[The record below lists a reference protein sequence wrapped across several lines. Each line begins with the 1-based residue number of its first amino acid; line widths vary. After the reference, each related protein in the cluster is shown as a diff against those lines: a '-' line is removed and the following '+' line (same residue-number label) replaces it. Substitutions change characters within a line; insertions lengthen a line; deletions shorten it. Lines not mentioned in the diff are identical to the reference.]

1 MSTVLKG
8 IDISTFQGNN
18 IDFNKVKKS
27 GIDFVIIR
35 AGYGRE
41 ASQKDD
47 CFEINYKNAKAAGL
61 KVGAYWYSYAISVDD
76 AKTEADTCS
85 SIIKGK
91 TFDLPVFMDL
101 EEQSQFAK
109 GKDFCSS
116 IVTAFCDRMIK
127 NGYKTGLYISYSPL
141 MSYISDTVRNKYPLW
156 IAQYYKECQYKGKYA
171 MWQYTDGGVVPGTS
185 GTIDMDY
192 LYDTSIISGSSSSS
206 STTSNKNTTTSNKTN
221 TTTDSQVN
229 SSKSVNYSVK
239 VTAKDGVNLRS
250 GAGISYKKKGAVPY
264 NTTLKITKQTSGG
277 GYTWGYT
284 KYDGIT
290 GWIALKYT
298 KKVTSAVYYTVKT
311 GDTLSS
317 IAYKYNTTIDAIVK
331 LNKILNK
338 DLIYGGQKLRIK

>member
-1 MSTVLKG
+1 MSTILKG

-61 KVGAYWYSYAISVDD
+61 KVGAYWYSYAVSVED

-101 EEQSQFAK
+101 EEQSQFNK

-116 IVTAFCDRMIK
+116 IVIAFCDRMIK
-127 NGYKTGLYISYSPL
+127 NGYRTGLYNSTYYL
-141 MSYISDTVRNKYPLW
+141 ERYFSDAVINNYTLW
-156 IAQYYKECQYKGKYA
+156 VAQYYKECQYEGKYA
-171 MWQYTDGGVVPGTS
+171 IWQYSDSGVVPGIS
-185 GTIDMDY
+185 GRVDMNY

-206 STTSNKNTTTSNKTN
+206 SSTSNKN

-250 GAGISYKKKGAVPY
+250 GAGTSYNKKGAVPY
-264 NTTLKITKQTSGG
+264 NTTLKITKETSGG

-284 KYDGIT
+284 KYDNIT
-290 GWIALKYT
+290 GWVALKYT
-298 KKVTSAVYYTVKT
+298 KKLSSAVYYTVKT

-317 IAYKYNTTIDAIVK
+317 IASKYNTTVNNIVK
-331 LNKILNK
+331 LNK
-338 DLIYGGQKLRIK
+338 DLIHNGQKLRVK

>member
-8 IDISTFQGNN
+8 MDISTFQGNN

-47 CFEINYKNAKAAGL
+47 CFEINYKNAKSAGL

-91 TFDLPVFMDL
+91 KFDLPVFMDL

-156 IAQYYKECQYKGKYA
+156 VAQYYKECQYKGKYA

-192 LYDTSIISGSSSSS
+192 LYDTSIISSSSSSS
-206 STTSNKNTTTSNKTN
+206 STTSNKNI
-221 TTTDSQVN
+221 TTDSQVN

-239 VTAKDGVNLRS
+239 VTAEDGVNLRS
-250 GAGISYKKKGAVPY
+250 GAGTGYKKKGAVPY
-264 NTTLKITKQTSGG
+264 NTTLKITKKTTGG

-298 KKVTSAVYYTVKT
+298 KKISSTVYYTVKT

-317 IAYKYNTTIDAIVK
+317 IANKYNTTVDNIVK
-331 LNKILNK
+331 LNK
-338 DLIYGGQKLRIK
+338 DLIHNGQKLRVK